1 MKFASLVLSGLLLVV
16 LAGCSSDG
24 DSGRVSTLTEEL
36 ALTQEEL
43 ETAKGERDAAQSQLT
58 TARNTLTTTQTDLD
72 EAEEDLE
79 TAQTQLTT
87 AQQEADAERDRA
99 QEAQQEEAD
108 AEIITRAFGLLEA
121 MDEAVRADSN
131 NPDPANQRIYAASV
145 LGSSHPLEAPMPDN
159 RSPRISNNAPNI
171 RQNAPSGVQLNVM
184 QDLSGE
190 FSRGG
195 GIPSLS
201 LGGRSLSSTLL
212 ENTTPLSAVQEMAIY
227 TDFRAR
233 DLVLLDHYDDE
244 RLVVTGVKQN
254 EINVANNSSTD
265 TISVNEKMREDDKT
279 GNAAMY
285 GNLDEV
291 LALQA
296 RPSGVTLGSADYP
309 LVLANY
315 SVAFE
320 SVQTGGDTTPDTMDD
335 TYDNTVIHHF
345 PASFRGVSG
354 RVQFRNAS
362 PFSTT
367 MGVSCQ
373 ASPSHADCTGGATN
387 AGIPTFTI
395 MTVPRAGSIN
405 VYEPVSYNASGT
417 GWTFRPGSAT
427 ARINVDDEHY
437 LYFGWW
443 QVTPDEADGV
453 YDFHVLT
460 GNVGAWQSTYFVKDI
475 DNVVY
480 TGPAV
485 GKYVRTISAHD
496 ELDHAGERRRDAV
509 DGIFTA
515 SVRLEA
521 NFNPTGMDTDDG
533 EVKGTITNFLDS
545 GQPIPGNWQVILLG
559 GDAAPAN
566 GSDAQKFANFTT
578 NPNNEEASLSATLM
592 ASGVALIKQGGQAG
606 AIPEED
612 PSGQRMWNV
621 QFMAGERT
629 PALDAAGIASLPPSA
644 VGAFDV
650 GLEEIIH
657 FSGAFGVATTQQ

>member
-1 MKFASLVLSGLLLVV
+1 MKFASLVLSGSLLVV

-43 ETAKGERDAAQSQLT
+43 ETAEAALETAQSQRDA
-58 TARNTLTTTQTDLD
+58 ARNTLTTTQTELD
-72 EAEEDLE
+72 EAEEDLG

-87 AQQEADAERDRA
+87 AQQEAAAQQVLA
-99 QEAQQEEAD
+99 QEAQQEETS

-131 NPDPANQRIYAASV
+131 NPDPANERIFAASV
-145 LGSSHPLEAPMPDN
+145 LGSSHPLEPPDPV

-190 FSRGG
+190 FTRGG

-212 ENTTPLSAVQEMAIY
+212 ENTTPLGAVQEMAIY
-227 TDFRAR
+227 TDFRTR

-244 RLVVTGVKQN
+244 RRVVTGVKQN
-254 EINVANNSSTD
+254 EINVANTSSAD

-285 GNLDEV
+285 ANLDEV
-291 LALQA
+291 LALNA

-309 LVLANY
+309 LVRANY

-320 SVQTGGDTTPDTMDD
+320 SEQTAGGGTPADTTDD
-335 TYDNTVIHHF
+335 EYNNTVIHHF
-345 PASFRGVSG
+345 PASFRGVNG
-354 RVQFRNAS
+354 RLQNRNAS
-362 PFSTT
+362 TFPTT

-373 ASPSHADCTGGATN
+373 ASPSHADCTAGAAAASIPAFEIVTVLRSGSTN
-387 AGIPTFTI
+387 A
-395 MTVPRAGSIN
+395 
-405 VYEPVSYNASGT
+405 YEPASYDAQGN
-417 GWTFRPGSAT
+417 WTFRPGSAT
-427 ARINVDDEHY
+427 VRINIDDEHY

-443 QVTPDEADGV
+443 QETPDEADGV

-460 GNVGAWQSTYFVKDI
+460 GSVGSWEGAPAHSLKQV

-521 NFNPTGMDTDDG
+521 DFNATDQ
-533 EVKGTITNFLDS
+533 VKGTITNFQDG
-545 GQPIPGNWQVILLG
+545 GQAIPGNWQVILIG
-559 GDAAPAN
+559 GTTPPED
-566 GSDAQKFANFTT
+566 GSDAQTFANFTT
-578 NPNNEEASLSATLM
+578 NPTNEEADLNATLM

-612 PSGQRMWNV
+612 PSGRRMWNV
-621 QFMAGERT
+621 QFMADERT
-629 PALDAAGIASLPPSA
+629 QSLTGAMRPSLPPSA